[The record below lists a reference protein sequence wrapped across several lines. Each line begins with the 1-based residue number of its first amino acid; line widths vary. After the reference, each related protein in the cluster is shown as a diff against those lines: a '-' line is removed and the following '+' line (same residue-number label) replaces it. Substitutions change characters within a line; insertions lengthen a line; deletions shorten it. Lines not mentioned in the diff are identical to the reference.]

1 MCVVCVC
8 VRVCVSARACDSD
21 GVEEDDEK
29 KTIKFPFFS
38 IILRLRTTFGLS
50 GLFFFVC
57 DKRRTDGSHFSHSII
72 TIAFLLV
79 LLYIYYC

>member
-1 MCVVCVC
+1 MCVCAC
-8 VRVCVSARACDSD
+8 VCVSARACDSD

-50 GLFFFVC
+50 GLFFFSVTN
-57 DKRRTDGSHFSHSII
+57 D
-72 TIAFLLV
+72 V
-79 LLYIYYC
+79 LTSLTPS